1 MSTTAIKTASAPS
14 GTGGAAGSGGPLVLA
29 GTQGVTLIPQPTALT
44 RLNYFDGKFLRADD
58 LRVEQDY
65 LRNLVWLSNRAGG
78 SGVVSGLDVSDGG
91 GGRLE
96 LSAGLAID
104 PRGRV
109 LSMPYDTTVELAK
122 LIEASRQA
130 AAAKAAGAGGTPG
143 FAACA
148 PDTVTTTPPTGGAV
162 TEDLYLIVAYH
173 AEAMCGEQDV
183 YGKLCEDACVTSTA
197 RPYRLEGIVL
207 RAVPLALGPAACTA
221 SWLGRKHRRNQ
232 VASAFFADERA
243 TLGREMSGARLRTE
257 VWCRGAAAETGD
269 GVPLAVVSLS
279 GGALEFV
286 DEWTARRER
295 MADPP
300 VRWWQWQTGMR
311 PLAVFWAQVLQF
323 QCQLADVLSVGV
335 DTPPTDD
342 PCAPAMKLLEEAQ
355 ALLAD
360 LDRRMAAARR
370 LPGGNQT
377 DSGDDGVMSRYR
389 RQQSGADLFE
399 PAYMARVKG
408 LHGSVSAQLAGQ
420 QAAPARILI
429 DRGIVE
435 LPPAGYLPVE
445 VGQVDVNTQV
455 RRLMGEGVDLRFCVV
470 RPDYVGHAFEEG
482 QHLDRICLLQGLEN
496 PAAKPAV
503 DVFVPDG
510 RILDKPVAP
519 AGRSF
524 EVTFTL
530 GGGDPLDL
538 GFDGGDDDG
547 ADGGTDAGGGTDTVA
562 GHNDLSGSS
571 FRKEN
576 LSYNR
581 PGTFDT
587 ADDGETKKPFTLRGA
602 GRSEP
607 LPGGGGAFHFAGLG
621 LGPLPDL
628 GGDSQEGQTL
638 RKRSFDATGDVSYAS
653 RSGASSLGLG
663 GRMDPLQMLVA
674 TLRPRKDRGGV
685 YALQTQT
692 PLPPP
697 PATQLPDLP
706 PAVWSSMAC
715 DRDPFALRP
724 GDATGVRMEMYV
736 TARSEGKMK
745 TGIATITGQLECYE
759 GGAGT
764 GSMKGRLRHTWMQL
778 EPIGEDVE
786 PVPPIPLKWKVELAA
801 AVLPGGARSVVAKV
815 EVLPG
820 LVLTVTTTYGPSP
833 ILAKS
838 GVTADLL
845 AWFRELL
852 EQQDPPSA
860 AAEEWLENLE
870 EDKPELSEVQLAQ
883 AVARE
888 NPDVLRPA
896 NTYHGEAVQALRRI
910 EAAVREPG
918 FRVAGER
925 KLFPP
930 APPAPAVPSVAA
942 TRDWVLF
949 RRRRASSCDCC
960 PPAAAV
966 AVERRYRLY
975 TAQVDADTTAD
986 EVRDGLDHP
995 NPEGLV
1001 VVGVVPRFEGG
1012 STELSTKSDEILQAW
1027 KEANPGTGIF
1037 YGLVSG
1043 AGEGAGDSD
1052 SLLSSRLDRVASA
1065 VGSATP
1071 TLPDAEF
1078 DVLSPVPAALSAEG
1092 VDGVMLLLTHEA
1104 AEQPPAVQTSH
1115 EVFFVRSFESQAELL
1130 TAVQNLASTPALLIQ
1145 RLEAQSLGTVTFE
1158 EGDDAPID
1166 GLVEVKTAWNALT
1179 AGGVSPSGIRA
1190 AVVASVD
1197 VNDTARARVA
1207 QAQAIATALH
1217 TGAAAPGSVQ
1227 LSGPPASSAPAVL
1240 LLLPLFV
1247 EPPP

>member
-29 GTQGVTLIPQPTALT
+29 GTQGGVTLIPQPTPLT

-78 SGVVSGLDVSDGG
+78 SGVVSGLNVSDGG

-109 LSMPYDTTVELAK
+109 LSMPYDTTVEVAK

-148 PDTVTTTPPTGGAV
+148 PDTVTTTPPAGGAV
-162 TEDLYLIVAYH
+162 TEDLYLVVAYH

-221 SWLGRKHRRNQ
+221 GWLGRKHRRSQ

-269 GVPLAVVSLS
+269 GVPLAVASLS

-323 QCQLADVLSVGV
+323 QCQLADVLSAGV
-335 DTPPTDD
+335 DTPPTED
-342 PCAPAMKLLEEAQ
+342 PCAPAMKLLEEART
-355 ALLAD
+355 LLGD

-370 LPGGNQT
+370 LPGGAAV
-377 DSGDDGVMSRYR
+377 DSDNVIDRYR
-389 RQQSGADLFE
+389 RQPGGAELFE
-399 PAYMARVKG
+399 PAYLARVKE
-408 LHGSVSAQLAGQ
+408 LHGTVTAQLAAQ
-420 QAAPARILI
+420 QAAPTRILI
-429 DRGIVE
+429 DRGIAE

-470 RPDYVGHAFEEG
+470 RPDYIGHAFEEG

-503 DVFVPDG
+503 DIFVPDG
-510 RILDKPVAP
+510 RILDKPAAP

-524 EVTFTL
+524 EVEITL
-530 GGGDPLDL
+530 GGEAIDFG
-538 GFDGGDDDG
+538 GGDADET
-547 ADGGTDAGGGTDTVA
+547 DGGTALAGDNVGG
-562 GHNDLSGSS
+562 SGSTKS
-571 FRKEN
+571 KLDYSRRGI
-576 LSYNR
+576 SA
-581 PGTFDT
+581 T
-587 ADDGETKKPFTLRGA
+587 ADGDTGEEEGLTLRGA

-621 LGPLPDL
+621 RGTLPELGDV
-628 GGDSQEGQTL
+628 SQDRTMA
-638 RKRSFDATGDVSYAS
+638 RARTFDATGAASAFTRDV
-653 RSGASSLGLG
+653 GLGVG
-663 GRMDPLQMLVA
+663 GRMDPLQLIVS
-674 TLRPRKDRGGV
+674 TLRPRKNRGGV
-685 YALQTQT
+685 YGMQQSQFPGSTI
-692 PLPPP
+692 
-697 PATQLPDLP
+697 PDPGIIAVEPRVADPP
-706 PAVWSSMAC
+706 PAVWWSMGC

-724 GDATGVRMEMYV
+724 GDSTGVRMEVYATV
-736 TARSEGKMK
+736 TEEGAVKA
-745 TGIATITGQLECYE
+745 GSATITGELHCYE

-764 GSMKGRLRHTWMQL
+764 GTMKGRLRHTWMHVEAVGEGA
-778 EPIGEDVE
+778 EPID
-786 PVPPIPLKWKVELAA
+786 PIPLKWGVELTA
-801 AVLPGGARSVVAKV
+801 AVLSGGARSVVAKV
-815 EVLPG
+815 EVFPG
-820 LVLTVTTTYGPSP
+820 LVLTATTTYGATP

-838 GVTADLL
+838 RLTVDVL
-845 AWFRELL
+845 AWLRELMEERTQL
-852 EQQDPPSA
+852 TDEQIDSYLQ
-860 AAEEWLENLE
+860 NLE
-870 EDKPELSEVQLAQ
+870 ESNPDLDEVQLGL
-883 AVARE
+883 AVLRE
-888 NPDVLRPA
+888 NPDVMRAA

-918 FRVAGER
+918 FRVDGER

-930 APPAPAVPSVAA
+930 APPPPAVPSVAA

-966 AVERRYRLY
+966 ATERRYRLY
-975 TAQVDADTTAD
+975 TAAVNADTTPD
-986 EVRDGLDHP
+986 EVRDKLDEP
-995 NPEGLV
+995 NPQGLV

-1012 STELSTKSDEILQAW
+1012 GTEPSTKTSEILQAW
-1027 KEANPGTGIF
+1027 KEADPGTGIF

-1052 SLLSSRLDRVASA
+1052 ALLSARLDRVVSA
-1065 VGSATP
+1065 VGTATP
-1071 TLPDAEF
+1071 TLPMAEF
-1078 DVLSPVPAALSAEG
+1078 DVISPLPPALSAEG
-1092 VDGVMLLLTHEA
+1092 VDGVMLILTHRAPVPQTSMEVY
-1104 AEQPPAVQTSH
+1104 AVQSGY
-1115 EVFFVRSFESQAELL
+1115 ESSAD
-1130 TAVQNLASTPALLIQ
+1130 LASAVRAIHDRAPANLLHQ
-1145 RLEAQSLGTVTFE
+1145 LEARSLGTVDFE
-1158 EGDDAPID
+1158 EGDDQPLD
-1166 GLVEVKTAWNALT
+1166 GMDVVTPAWQALQQWEQP
-1179 AGGVSPSGIRA
+1179 PSGIRA
-1190 AVVASVD
+1190 AVVVSAD
-1197 VNDTARARVA
+1197 ANDATRARVA
-1207 QAQAIATALH
+1207 QGQAITTALH
-1217 TGAAAPGSVQ
+1217 AGAGAPTAVQ
-1227 LSGPPASSAPAVL
+1227 ITTPPPSTSPAIL
-1240 LLLPLFV
+1240 LLVAEF
-1247 EPPP
+1247 PPVPG

>member
-1 MSTTAIKTASAPS
+1 MSTTAITTASAPS

-29 GTQGVTLIPQPTALT
+29 GTQGITLIPQPTALT

-78 SGVVSGLDVSDGG
+78 SGVVSGLDVADGG
-91 GGRLE
+91 GGKLE

-130 AAAKAAGAGGTPG
+130 SAAAAAGAGGTPG
-143 FAACA
+143 FAACS
-148 PDTVTTTPPTGGAV
+148 PDTVTMTPPSGGAV

-221 SWLGRKHRRNQ
+221 SWLGRKHRRSQ

-335 DTPPTDD
+335 DTPPTDN
-342 PCAPAMKLLEEAQ
+342 PCAPAIKLLEEAQ
-355 ALLAD
+355 ALLGD

-370 LPGGNQT
+370 LQGGAEI
-377 DSGDDGVMSRYR
+377 DSDNVIDRYR
-389 RQQSGADLFE
+389 RQPGGAELFE
-399 PAYMARVKG
+399 PEYLARVKG
-408 LHGSVSAQLAGQ
+408 LHGTVTAQLAAQ
-420 QAAPARILI
+420 QAAPTRVLI
-429 DRGIVE
+429 DRGIAE

-445 VGQVDVNTQV
+445 VGAVDVNTQV
-455 RRLMGEGVDLRFCVV
+455 RRLMGDGVDLRFCVV

-503 DVFVPDG
+503 DIFVPDG

-519 AGRSF
+519 AGHSF
-524 EVTFTL
+524 EVEITL
-530 GGGDPLDL
+530 GGEAIDFG
-538 GFDGGDDDG
+538 GGDEETVEIQPQ
-547 ADGGTDAGGGTDTVA
+547 TDQLPTLNQYETGKQFRREATTLDTHDSDQGFSV
-562 GHNDLSGSS
+562 
-571 FRKEN
+571 
-576 LSYNR
+576 
-581 PGTFDT
+581 
-587 ADDGETKKPFTLRGA
+587 RGA
-602 GRSEP
+602 GRSQP
-607 LPGGGGAFHFAGLG
+607 LPGGGAAFHFAGLARG
-621 LGPLPDL
+621 SVPDL
-628 GGDSQEGQTL
+628 GGGSQDGATL
-638 RKRSFDATGDVSYAS
+638 QQRSFNATGDVSYAPA
-653 RSGASSLGLG
+653 SGAASFGLG
-663 GRMDPLQMLVA
+663 GRMDPLQVLVS
-674 TLRPRKDRGGV
+674 TLRPRKKGGGV
-685 YALQTQT
+685 YGMQDYQPPASTLPIEPPVTVT
-692 PLPPP
+692 PRVPDPP
-697 PATQLPDLP
+697 PAL
-706 PAVWSSMAC
+706 WWSMAC

-724 GDATGVRMEMYV
+724 GDSTGVRMELYATV
-736 TARSEGKMK
+736 TEGDEVKA
-745 TGIATITGQLECYE
+745 GSATISGELHCYE

-764 GSMKGRLRHTWMQL
+764 ASMKGRLRHTWMHVEAVGQGA
-778 EPIGEDVE
+778 EPID
-786 PVPPIPLKWKVELAA
+786 PIPVRFAVELQA

-820 LVLTVTTTYGPSP
+820 LVVSVTTSWGATP
-833 ILAKS
+833 ILANS
-838 GVTADLL
+838 RLTVDLL
-845 AWFRELL
+845 AYLREVL
-852 EQQDPPSA
+852 EQNTDLT
-860 AAEEWLENLE
+860 EEQIDTYIENLE
-870 EDKPELSEVQLAQ
+870 ARNPDLDEMQLAR

-888 NPDVLRPA
+888 NADVLRPA

-918 FRVAGER
+918 FRVDGER

-930 APPAPAVPSVAA
+930 APPLPAVPSVAA

-975 TAQVDADTTAD
+975 TAAVSADTTPDA
-986 EVRDGLDHP
+986 VRDKLDSP
-995 NPEGLV
+995 NLEGLV
-1001 VVGVVPRFEGG
+1001 VVGVVPRFVGG
-1012 STELSTKSDEILQAW
+1012 STEPSTPSADILQAW
-1027 KEANPGTGIF
+1027 KEANPGVGIF
-1037 YGLVSG
+1037 YGMVAG

-1065 VGSATP
+1065 VGTATP
-1071 TLPDAEF
+1071 TLPKAEF
-1078 DVLSPVPAALSAEG
+1078 EVRSPVPAALSAQG
-1092 VDGVMLLLTHEA
+1092 VDGVMLLLTHK
-1104 AEQPPAVQTSH
+1104 AEVPQAVQTSH
-1115 EVFFVRSFESQAELL
+1115 EVFFVRSFDSQAELL
-1130 TAVQNLASTPALLIQ
+1130 AAVQRLASTPTLLIE

-1158 EGDDAPID
+1158 EGKDLPVD
-1166 GLVEVKTAWNALT
+1166 GLAEVRTAWDALT

-1190 AVVASVD
+1190 AVVASMD
-1197 VNDTARARVA
+1197 VNDATRARVA
-1207 QAQAIATALH
+1207 QAQALAVSLGGGTISP
-1217 TGAAAPGSVQ
+1217 AAVQ
-1227 LSGPPASSAPAVL
+1227 LTGPPASNSPAVL
-1240 LLLPLFV
+1240 LLLPQFV
-1247 EPPP
+1247 DPA

>member
-29 GTQGVTLIPQPTALT
+29 GSQGGVTLIPQPTALT

-91 GGRLE
+91 AGKLE

-109 LSMPYDTTVELAK
+109 LSMPYDTTVEVAK

-143 FAACA
+143 FATCA
-148 PDTVTTTPPTGGAV
+148 ADTVTTTPPAGGAV
-162 TEDLYLIVAYH
+162 TEDLYLVVAYH

-207 RAVPLALGPAACTA
+207 RALPLALGPAACTA
-221 SWLGRKHRRNQ
+221 SWLGRKHRRSQ

-335 DTPPTDD
+335 DTPATDD
-342 PCAPAMKLLEEAQ
+342 PCAPAIKLLEEARS
-355 ALLAD
+355 LLGD

-370 LPGGNQT
+370 LPGGAAV
-377 DSGDDGVMSRYR
+377 DSDNVIDRYR
-389 RQQSGADLFE
+389 RQPGGAELFE
-399 PAYMARVKG
+399 PEYLARVRG
-408 LHGSVSAQLAGQ
+408 LHGTVTAQLAAQ
-420 QAAPARILI
+420 EAAPTRILI
-429 DRGIVE
+429 DRGITE

-445 VGQVDVNTQV
+445 AGQVDVNTQV

-470 RPDYVGHAFEEG
+470 RPDYIGHAFEEG

-503 DVFVPDG
+503 DILVPDG

-530 GGGDPLDL
+530 GGGSIDF
-538 GFDGGDDDG
+538 GGGDDDDT
-547 ADGGTDAGGGTDTVA
+547 DGGTGGTATV
-562 GHNDLSGSS
+562 GDNFSGS
-571 FRKEN
+571 RYN
-576 LSYNR
+576 DALSYNQPR
-581 PGTFDT
+581 AGAA
-587 ADDGETKKPFTLRGA
+587 ADDGDEEDAEGFTARGA

-621 LGPLPDL
+621 RGPLPEL
-628 GGDSQEGQTL
+628 GGGSQDGSTL
-638 RKRSFDATGDVSYAS
+638 RARSFDAKGE
-653 RSGASSLGLG
+653 ASSTYTRQAAFGFS
-663 GRMDPLQMLVA
+663 GRRVDPLQLLVS
-674 TLRPRKDRGGV
+674 TLRPQKKRGGV
-685 YALQTQT
+685 YGMQSTET
-692 PLPPP
+692 PGIIVVEPRVTDPP
-697 PATQLPDLP
+697 PAI
-706 PAVWSSMAC
+706 WSSMAC

-724 GDATGVRMEMYV
+724 GESTGVRMELYA
-736 TARSEGKMK
+736 TATEEGEVKA
-745 TGIATITGQLECYE
+745 GSATITGELTCYE

-764 GSMKGRLRHTWMQL
+764 ASMKGRLRHTWMHV
-778 EPIGEDVE
+778 EAVGEGAE
-786 PVPPIPLKWKVELAA
+786 PVDPIPLKWAVELTA
-801 AVLPGGARSVVAKV
+801 AVLPGGARSVVARV
-815 EVLPG
+815 EVASG
-820 LVLTVTTTYGPSP
+820 MVLTVTTTFGSTP

-838 GVTADLL
+838 RLTADVL

-852 EQQDPPSA
+852 DRQDNPTA
-860 AAEEWLENLE
+860 AAQEWLENLE
-870 EDKPELSEVQLAQ
+870 EEHPELAEVQLAT
-883 AVARE
+883 ATARE
-888 NPDVLRPA
+888 NADVLRPA

-910 EAAVREPG
+910 EAAVQEPG
-918 FRVAGER
+918 FRVDGER

-930 APPAPAVPSVAA
+930 APPPPAVPSVAA

-960 PPAAAV
+960 PPVPAV
-966 AVERRYRLY
+966 ATERRYRLY
-975 TAQVDADTTAD
+975 TAAVNADTTPD
-986 EVRDGLDHP
+986 EVRGQLDTP

-1012 STELSTKSDEILQAW
+1012 STEPSTNTAEILQAW
-1027 KEANPGTGIF
+1027 KEADPGTGIF

-1052 SLLSSRLDRVASA
+1052 ALLSGRLDRVVSA
-1065 VGSATP
+1065 VGTATP
-1071 TLPDAEF
+1071 TLPRAEF
-1078 DVLSPVPAALSAEG
+1078 DVVSPVPAALSAEG
-1092 VDGVMLLLTHEA
+1092 VDGVMLLLTYRA
-1104 AEQPPAVQTSH
+1104 AVPQTSMEVYAVQSGY
-1115 EVFFVRSFESQAELL
+1115 ESSADLAS
-1130 TAVQNLASTPALLIQ
+1130 AVQAMHDRAPENLLHE
-1145 RLEAQSLGTVTFE
+1145 LEAQSLGTVGFE
-1158 EGDDAPID
+1158 EGDDQALD
-1166 GLVEVKTAWNALT
+1166 GMDDVTPAWQALQQWEQP
-1179 AGGVSPSGIRA
+1179 PSGIRA
-1190 AVVASVD
+1190 AVVVSAD
-1197 VNDTARARVA
+1197 ANDATRARVA
-1207 QAQAIATALH
+1207 QGQAITTALH
-1217 TGAAAPGSVQ
+1217 AGAGAPTAVQ
-1227 LSGPPASSAPAVL
+1227 ITTPPPSTSPAIL
-1240 LLLPLFV
+1240 LLVAEF
-1247 EPPP
+1247 PPVPG

>member
-1 MSTTAIKTASAPS
+1 VSTTAIKTASAPS

-29 GTQGVTLIPQPTALT
+29 GTQGGVTLIPQPTALT

-91 GGRLE
+91 AGKLE

-109 LSMPYDTTVELAK
+109 LSMPYDTTVEVAK

-148 PDTVTTTPPTGGAV
+148 PDTVTTTPPAGGAV
-162 TEDLYLIVAYH
+162 TEDLYLVVAYH

-221 SWLGRKHRRNQ
+221 TWLGRKHRRNQ
-232 VASAFFADERA
+232 LASAFFADERA

-335 DTPPTDD
+335 DTPATDD
-342 PCAPAMKLLEEAQ
+342 PCAPAMKLLEEART
-355 ALLAD
+355 LLGN

-370 LPGGNQT
+370 LPGGAAV
-377 DSGDDGVMSRYR
+377 DSDNVIDRYR
-389 RQQSGADLFE
+389 RQPGGAELFE
-399 PAYMARVKG
+399 PEYLARVRG
-408 LHGSVSAQLAGQ
+408 LHGTVTAQLAAKE
-420 QAAPARILI
+420 AAPTRILI

-503 DVFVPDG
+503 DIFVPDG

-524 EVTFTL
+524 EVEITL
-530 GGGDPLDL
+530 GGEAIDFG
-538 GFDGGDDDG
+538 GGDEETVEIQPPTDKLPTLDKY
-547 ADGGTDAGGGTDTVA
+547 DRGTMYRSRTMSTSDT
-562 GHNDLSGSS
+562 
-571 FRKEN
+571 
-576 LSYNR
+576 
-581 PGTFDT
+581 
-587 ADDGETKKPFTLRGA
+587 GETDEGLTLRGA

-607 LPGGGGAFHFAGLG
+607 LPGGGAAFHFAGLG
-621 LGPLPDL
+621 RGTLPDL
-628 GGDSQEGQTL
+628 DGGTPDGSSL
-638 RKRSFDATGDVSYAS
+638 RERSFDATGA
-653 RSGASSLGLG
+653 ASSTYTRETSFGFS
-663 GRMDPLQMLVA
+663 GRRVDPLQMLVS
-674 TLRPRKDRGGV
+674 TLRPRKERGGV
-685 YALQTQT
+685 YGMQSTEQPQVIVVTPPVNQT
-692 PLPPP
+692 PDPP
-697 PATQLPDLP
+697 PAI
-706 PAVWSSMAC
+706 WSSMAC

-724 GDATGVRMEMYV
+724 GDSTGVRMEMYATV
-736 TARSEGKMK
+736 TDEGEVKA
-745 TGIATITGQLECYE
+745 GSATITGQLACYE

-764 GSMKGRLRHTWMQL
+764 ASMKGRLRHTWMHVHTV
-778 EPIGEDVE
+778 GEGAE
-786 PVPPIPLKWKVELAA
+786 PVDPIPLKWAVELTA

-815 EVLPG
+815 EIFPG
-820 LVLTVTTTYGPSP
+820 LVLTVTTTYGAAP
-833 ILAKS
+833 ILARS
-838 GVTADLL
+838 RVTGDML
-845 AWFRELL
+845 AWLRELL
-852 EQQDPPSA
+852 ERQDNPTA
-860 AAEEWLENLE
+860 AAEEWLEKLE
-870 EDKPELSEVQLAQ
+870 DEHPELAEVQLAA

-888 NPDVLRPA
+888 NADVLRPA
-896 NTYHGEAVQALRRI
+896 NTYHGQAVQALRRI

-918 FRVAGER
+918 FRVDGER

-930 APPAPAVPSVAA
+930 APPLPSVPSVAA

-966 AVERRYRLY
+966 ATERRYRLY
-975 TAQVDADTTAD
+975 TVAVDDDDITPG
-986 EVRDGLDHP
+986 EVRDRLDDP
-995 NPEGLV
+995 NPGELV

-1012 STELSTKSDEILQAW
+1012 STELSTTSAEILEAW
-1027 KEANPGTGIF
+1027 KEANPGTAIF
-1037 YGLVSG
+1037 YGMVSG
-1043 AGEGAGDSD
+1043 AGEGAGDD
-1052 SLLSSRLDRVASA
+1052 DAVLSSRLDRVVSA
-1065 VGSATP
+1065 VGTATP
-1071 TLPDAEF
+1071 TLPKAEF
-1078 DVLSPVPAALSAEG
+1078 DVISPVPAALSAEG
-1092 VDGVMLLLTHEA
+1092 VDGVMLLLTHEP

-1115 EVFFVRSFESQAELL
+1115 EVFYVRSFETQAQLL

-1158 EGDDAPID
+1158 EGDDTPID
-1166 GLVEVKTAWNALT
+1166 GLAEVETAWNALT

-1190 AVVASVD
+1190 AVVASMD
-1197 VNDTARARVA
+1197 VNDATRARVA
-1207 QAQAIATALH
+1207 QAQAVTVSLEGGTITP
-1217 TGAAAPGSVQ
+1217 AAVQ
-1227 LSGPPASSAPAVL
+1227 LAGPPASSSPAVL
-1240 LLLPLFV
+1240 LLLPQFQD
-1247 EPPP
+1247 PATGAGKP